1 MTRGASCQLANRT
14 PRPAILRS
22 GRARRAPWSMH
33 HLTGRA
39 AVLWVVFMLLPLV
52 APHLSAA
59 PLTAQLL
66 TDDLRLRK
74 GAPIPLEVR
83 VTNSTQSIIE
93 GRLELTLLRGGN
105 AAAIYRSGELVI
117 QPGARVI
124 ALPLP
129 PLPEVEDGDGLGAQI
144 RFVRKDDTIDL
155 GRQQIGIFGLGTNQ
169 FILAIPRTGRRLGEM
184 DTARERGIY
193 LESLRPVLDKAP
205 WLAITTI
212 VAPLTAEQIPRHPLG
227 WCAYDAVMLDGPAFA
242 ATGEKQLASLAR
254 WVEGGGSVFVCAND
268 PPAAGLG
275 GHHVAFLQRLAASK
289 PAVSF
294 SIGENGRVTSAG
306 REAGPQLFR
315 AGIGRAVIATA
326 TPASRDEY
334 KSKSWREAVAWLWKV
349 RADHRGRI
357 AREGALDNDWAEQG
371 QTYQGFRNRR
381 ENAWEWDAANGFSAL
396 TPGAPRQL
404 PLALVAGVLG
414 LLLVLVGPGDW
425 FALGWLRRRRWT
437 WFLFPIACAS
447 FAWWMA
453 HLSGR
458 YLGVADRAGMV
469 RLVDVGEDGRVLRE
483 VRYELLFPANDR
495 EWTHDLRDAIAVPVP
510 RPAADFVSSAS
521 AGIINPPRPADV
533 PAVSEWSS
541 PGHFT
546 LRRSIRQWTPALV
559 RVTSFPDAKDDSGI
573 DWNAAEESVKT
584 AAAATSIPNAEED
597 SENDLEAEDE
607 MSVKLGS
614 RAGLHAA
621 DFVQGEWSGIDTG
634 KLESSPHYFPVTPS
648 YPGISTHGG
657 ETVPMREQ
665 FARRTQGFLNGLLVG
680 RSPQTAGRLGDT
692 GTDQR
697 ALVAWRRVGNAIHI
711 FRRHLPEVAR

>member
-1 MTRGASCQLANRT
+1 MNRGASCQLAIPGARASAWRNGRSA
-14 PRPAILRS
+14 RLPALLLFLLS
-22 GRARRAPWSMH
+22 P
-33 HLTGRA
+33 
-39 AVLWVVFMLLPLV
+39 VFAL
-52 APHLSAA
+52 AA
-59 PLTAQLL
+59 PLTAELL
-66 TDDLRLRK
+66 TGDLHLRK

-83 VTNSTQSIIE
+83 ITNHTQTLVE
-93 GRLELTLLRGGN
+93 GRLELTLLRGGH
-105 AAAIYRSGELVI
+105 AAAIHRSGELVL
-117 QPGARVI
+117 QPGKRVVP
-124 ALPLP
+124 LPLP
-129 PLPEVEDGDGLGAQI
+129 PLPEADDGDGLGAQI
-144 RFVRKDDTIDL
+144 RFTGKIGELDL
-155 GRQQIGIFGLGTNQ
+155 GRQQIGIFGLGANQ
-169 FILAIPRTGRRLGEM
+169 FILAIPRTERRLAEM

-193 LESLRPVLDKAP
+193 LESLRPTLDKAP

-212 VAPLTAEQIPRHPLG
+212 TAPITAEQIPRHPLG

-242 ATGEKQLASLAR
+242 AAGEKQLTSLAR

-275 GHHVAFLQRLAASK
+275 GHHVAFLQRLAASQ

-294 SIGENGRVTSAG
+294 SIGENGRVTCAG
-306 REAGPQLFR
+306 RDAGPRMFR

-404 PLALVAGVLG
+404 PLAVVAGVLG
-414 LLLVLVGPGDW
+414 LLLVLIGPGDW
-425 FALGWLRRRRWT
+425 MVLGWLRRRRWT
-437 WFLFPIACAS
+437 WFVFPMLSAG

-453 HLSGR
+453 HLSGK
-458 YLGVADRAGMV
+458 YLGVSDRTGTV
-469 RLVDVGEDGRVLRE
+469 SLVDVGEDGRVLRE

-510 RPAADFVSSAS
+510 RPVMRFGTSPPVNFIIPPQSADA
-521 AGIINPPRPADV
+521 

-541 PGHFT
+541 PDHFT

-573 DWNAAEESVKT
+573 DWQAAEAAAKTAGTATPITDAEDEPGGDAGAAEEKAGVF
-584 AAAATSIPNAEED
+584 AR
-597 SENDLEAEDE
+597 DLDLQ
-607 MSVKLGS
+607 V
-614 RAGLHAA
+614 A
-621 DFVQGEWSGIDTG
+621 DFVQGEWNGIDPRKMG
-634 KLESSPHYFPVTPS
+634 PEYVYFGGR
-648 YPGISTHGG
+648 PGIQGLNVPSGG
-657 ETVPMREQ
+657 TASMREQ
-665 FARRTQGFLNGLLVG
+665 FSIWMYGLLNGLLVG
-680 RSPQTAGRLGDT
+680 ESPQTAGGLGDT

-697 ALVAWRRVGNAIHI
+697 TLVAWRRVGNAIHI
-711 FRRHLPEVAR
+711 FRRHLPEVQQ